1 MNYLVTGGAGY
12 IGSHMVKLL
21 QEHGHEVTVIDN
33 LSTGFKDLI
42 NDCEIINIDIKNKSL
57 VDKSLCKKNYD
68 GVFHFAALSI
78 VHESFKKPDEYR
90 KNNVEGTLNLIESMK
105 KYGINNL
112 IFSSSAAVYG
122 NSYNKIIKENDK
134 LIPSNPYGETK
145 VESENM
151 ISNYCEKE
159 DLRAISFRYFNAAG
173 AHPSGMIGE
182 KHEPETHLIPNLI
195 KSIINNQ
202 YNFELFGGIHN
213 PTSDGTCVRDYIHVS
228 DIVNAHYLGMKKIQN
243 LKPYNVFNIGSGK
256 GYSIMEIINGVEAV
270 TNKKIDYTPSKDRK
284 NEPAYLV
291 ADISK
296 IKHKLEWSI
305 EYNTIESI
313 IETAWNW
320 HRK

>member
-12 IGSHMVKLL
+12 IGSHMVKML
-21 QEHGHEVTVIDN
+21 QEHNHDVTVLDN
-33 LSTGFKDLI
+33 LSTGFMDLI

-57 VDKSLCKKNYD
+57 VDESLSKKNYD
-68 GVFHFAALSI
+68 GVFHFAAKSI
-78 VHESFKKPDEYR
+78 VNESFDKPEEYR
-90 KNNVEGTLNLIESMK
+90 KNNVDGTTNLIESMI
-105 KYGINNL
+105 KYEINNL

-122 NSYNKIIKENDK
+122 NNHNQIIKESDNIK
-134 LIPSNPYGETK
+134 PSNPYGETK

-202 YNFELFGGIHN
+202 YNFELFGGIDN

-270 TNKKIDYTPSKDRK
+270 TNKKIDYTAFKRQEK
-284 NEPAYLV
+284 
-291 ADISK
+291 
-296 IKHKLEWSI
+296 
-305 EYNTIESI
+305 
-313 IETAWNW
+313 
-320 HRK
+320 